1 MNQSSRLLTH
11 RELESLEEVFKKY
24 LASLGI
30 SASEWEKQKGDPAY
44 FEDRIREFS
53 DMVWQSILPKID
65 HFEFLGNGVWMVLKI
80 EDKNVRMV
88 GLLDKNATPID
99 FTVTKLDP
107 TMLGKENIFF
117 IQDQKKLEVSSISYK
132 LDLLTKGYIISSEEI
147 FDRFSTIL
155 V

>member
-88 GLLDKNATPID
+88 GLLDKNEVPID
-99 FTVTKLDP
+99 FSATKLDP

-147 FDRFSTIL
+147 FDRFLTIL